1 MRDSRLSIIS
11 SLIIQIINDFSSHR
25 MEEEGGDT
33 AVAPVT
39 RAELTLP
46 HKRMMTNRQN
56 LPVVNAMAERV
67 KKRMRTWM
75 RQQKL

>member
-1 MRDSRLSIIS
+1 
-11 SLIIQIINDFSSHR
+11 